1 MTKIER
7 VQPDLKFV
15 QKIVDNGGGSVK
27 RCFQCATCSVV
38 CTLSPKDKPFPRKEM
53 LWAQWGLKDRLVGDP
68 DIWLC
73 HHCGDCTVH
82 CPRGAKPGETL
93 QAVRASVISELSF
106 PKVLAEAL
114 NRPKLF
120 PALLLMPMLLLG
132 VEKLFRPEADA
143 DGAYLLLWALVAYLG
158 WTLVA
163 IPYSA
168 WGAELSDQ
176 RHERTRIA
184 AAREGFVIVGTL
196 AALAVPALA
205 GVAADPA
212 STLALMAQWLW
223 WVLPVAVLLTVGLV
237 PAAPSQATRRPPWRE
252 GLRLLA
258 RNRPLRRLLLA
269 YVVNGTANGLPATLF
284 VLFVAQ
290 VLQARELTGPL
301 LAIYFAAGIVAL
313 PAWVWL
319 ARRVGKTRAWTA
331 SLVLACLG
339 VFFSWLLYRY
349 QSAYLQKI
357 TDFERK
363 LAREREDAALGR
375 ATATITHEI
384 RNPLNAISMG
394 LQRIELE
401 ADELSPEHRE
411 LAASMRQAVKRTN
424 TIVGDLLRYSRPMEA
439 RRDPV
444 NLTELVDGILLLY
457 KPQCQV
463 KNITV
468 SHHSTLA
475 RPVPGDAELLG
486 QLFENIIKNA
496 VEAQPGGGYISVNSI
511 IENNQ
516 ARLSIDNA
524 MPRGS
529 VDNLSQLLE
538 PYFTTKTRGT
548 GLGLPIARRI
558 AQAHNGALTLAT
570 PDQDIFRAVIT
581 LPLVGYSGG

>member
-1 MTKIER
+1 MTWPRPEKGCIMLGFSAQNIE
-7 VQPDLKFV
+7 
-15 QKIVDNGGGSVK
+15 
-27 RCFQCATCSVV
+27 
-38 CTLSPKDKPFPRKEM
+38 
-53 LWAQWGLKDRLVGDP
+53 
-68 DIWLC
+68 
-73 HHCGDCTVH
+73 
-82 CPRGAKPGETL
+82 
-93 QAVRASVISELSF
+93 ELHQQ
-106 PKVLAEAL
+106 L
-114 NRPKLF
+114 RM
-120 PALLLMPMLLLG
+120 PALLKALSNMPG
-132 VEKLFRPEADA
+132 ISYVKIDER
-143 DGAYLLLWALVAYLG
+143 
-158 WTLVA
+158 
-163 IPYSA
+163 
-168 WGAELSDQ
+168 GAEGSPPSGMVVEQ
-176 RHERTRIA
+176 RIN
-184 AAREGFVIVGTL
+184 
-196 AALAVPALA
+196 A
-205 GVAADPA
+205 GD
-212 STLALMAQWLW
+212 T
-223 WVLPVAVLLTVGLV
+223 VL
-237 PAAPSQATRRPPWRE
+237 
-252 GLRLLA
+252 
-258 RNRPLRRLLLA
+258 
-269 YVVNGTANGLPATLF
+269 
-284 VLFVAQ
+284 
-290 VLQARELTGPL
+290 
-301 LAIYFAAGIVAL
+301 
-313 PAWVWL
+313 
-319 ARRVGKTRAWTA
+319 RVGFDASQYSMRVRQIWRNVLIF